1 MSDITTTLL
10 NYLLQNRI
18 IDENGA
24 NKIREEIKLDSHKV
38 LGEILLEN
46 NLFTKEELLVFLE
59 YHHLLMS

>member
-24 NKIREEIKLDSHKV
+24 NKNPAQAGFFMSV
-38 LGEILLEN
+38 LLKYQQAQN
-46 NLFTKEELLVFLE
+46 KKYKT
-59 YHHLLMS
+59 